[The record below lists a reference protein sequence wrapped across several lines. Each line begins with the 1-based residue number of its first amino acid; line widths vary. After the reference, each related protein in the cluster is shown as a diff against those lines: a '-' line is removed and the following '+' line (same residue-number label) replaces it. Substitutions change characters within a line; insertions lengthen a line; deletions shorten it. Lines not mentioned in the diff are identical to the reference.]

1 MSRPIIK
8 IGIAG
13 IALGVAVMIITLA
26 IVTGFQQQ
34 ITKKITTFTSHLQI
48 NDYDQNQS
56 LEPNPITVS
65 DSILQQ
71 LMLIPNVKL
80 IQPFATKNGILKTKT
95 DNEGIVLKGVDHT
108 YDWSNLKPYI
118 KEGTVLSLHKDTVSK
133 QIFIS
138 TTLAKK
144 LNIKLNQK
152 MLVYFMSKK
161 KINDSTMRSTTYI
174 DYEPRVKDFYVR
186 GIFNTGF
193 SDIDKNLVFVDL
205 KQIQTL
211 NYWKSNEVA
220 GYEVFLKNFDFLEQS
235 LEDVNDKVGYKYTVS
250 SAKQLQSSIFSWLE
264 MIDVNAVVIITL
276 MVLVAAINMIS
287 ALLILILER
296 TNMIGLLKAFGSSKQ
311 AIRTIF
317 FHVSLQLLL
326 KGLIIGNLIGI
337 GFCFIQY
344 FFNIIPLNPATYYL
358 DSVPIN
364 LSLWH
369 VLYVNMGTIVT
380 CMLMLFLPTLIL
392 NKISPIKAIQ
402 FS

>member
-1 MSRPIIK
+1 
-8 IGIAG
+8 
-13 IALGVAVMIITLA
+13 
-26 IVTGFQQQ
+26 
-34 ITKKITTFTSHLQI
+34 
-48 NDYDQNQS
+48 
-56 LEPNPITVS
+56 
-65 DSILQQ
+65 
-71 LMLIPNVKL
+71 
-80 IQPFATKNGILKTKT
+80 
-95 DNEGIVLKGVDHT
+95 
-108 YDWSNLKPYI
+108 
-118 KEGTVLSLHKDTVSK
+118 
-133 QIFIS
+133 
-138 TTLAKK
+138 
-144 LNIKLNQK
+144 
-152 MLVYFMSKK
+152 
-161 KINDSTMRSTTYI
+161 MRSTTYI

-220 GYEVFLKNFDFLEQS
+220 GYEMFLKNFDFLEQS
-235 LEDVNDKVGYKYTVS
+235 LEDVNDKVGYNYTVS
-250 SAKQLQSSIFSWLE
+250 SAKQIQSSIFSWLE

-326 KGLIIGNLIGI
+326 KGLIIGNVIGI
-337 GFCFIQY
+337 GFCIIQY
-344 FFNIIPLNPATYYL
+344 FFNIIPLNSATYYL

-369 VLYVNMGTIVT
+369 VLFVNMGTVAT

>member
-1 MSRPIIK
+1 
-8 IGIAG
+8 
-13 IALGVAVMIITLA
+13 
-26 IVTGFQQQ
+26 
-34 ITKKITTFTSHLQI
+34 
-48 NDYDQNQS
+48 
-56 LEPNPITVS
+56 
-65 DSILQQ
+65 
-71 LMLIPNVKL
+71 
-80 IQPFATKNGILKTKT
+80 
-95 DNEGIVLKGVDHT
+95 
-108 YDWSNLKPYI
+108 
-118 KEGTVLSLHKDTVSK
+118 
-133 QIFIS
+133 
-138 TTLAKK
+138 
-144 LNIKLNQK
+144 

-235 LEDVNDKVGYKYTVS
+235 LEDVNDKVGYNYTVS

-344 FFNIIPLNPATYYL
+344 FFNVIPLNPATYYL

-364 LSLWH
+364 LSLGH
-369 VLYVNMGTIVT
+369 VLYVNLGTIVT
-380 CMLMLFLPTLIL
+380 CMIMLFLPTLIL